1 MPRTLHEILTVL
13 KANEG
18 DLQSRGIRHAAVF
31 GSIARGEARPDSD
44 IDVLIELDGQRPMGV
59 FEYAAL
65 RIHVEEVLGGGVDVV
80 NRTTLKPLLRE
91 SILRDCVHAF

>member
-1 MPRTLHEILTVL
+1 MLRTLHEILTVL
-13 KANEG
+13 KAHEG

-31 GSIARGEARPDSD
+31 GSIARGAARPDSD
-44 IDVLIELDGQRPMGV
+44 IDVLVELDGQRPMGV
-59 FEYAAL
+59 FEYA
-65 RIHVEEVLGGGVDVV
+65 RIKIRIAEVLGGRVDVV